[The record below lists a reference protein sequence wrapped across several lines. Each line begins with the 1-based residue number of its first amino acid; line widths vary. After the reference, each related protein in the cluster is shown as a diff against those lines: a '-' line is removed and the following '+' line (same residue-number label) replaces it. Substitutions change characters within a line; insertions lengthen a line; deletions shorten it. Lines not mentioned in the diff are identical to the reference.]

1 VCDVRKVVLASA
13 SPRRKE
19 LLSQLIGNN
28 FEVCV
33 SSYEETPLQ
42 EMNVEELVVFH
53 SLEKAKDV
61 ALSFDSGIIISADTV
76 VFCEGAALGK
86 PHTPEK
92 AKEMLESISGKSVR
106 AITGMTIL
114 DIDSGK
120 CVSEYVSTD
129 VNMKQMSSDEIVS
142 YVNSGEPLDKAGAFA
157 IQGKGA
163 VLVESINGD
172 FFNVVGLPLF
182 RLGAILQE
190 MGVSIFDDG

>member
-1 VCDVRKVVLASA
+1 MRKVVLASA

-33 SSYEETPLQ
+33 SSYEETHRQ
-42 EMNVEELVVFH
+42 DMTVEELVVFH

-61 ALSFDSGIIISADTV
+61 ALRFDSGITISADTV
-76 VFCEGAALGK
+76 VFCEGAVLGK
-86 PHTPEK
+86 PHTLEK
-92 AKEMLESISGKSVR
+92 AKEMLESISGKSVQ
-106 AITGMTIL
+106 AISGMTVL

-129 VNMKQMSSDEIVS
+129 VNMKKMSSDEIAS

-157 IQGKGA
+157 IQGKGV
-163 VLVESINGD
+163 VLVESISGD
-172 FFNVVGLPLF
+172 FFNIVGLPLF
-182 RLGAILQE
+182 RLGTILEE
-190 MGVSIFDDG
+190 MGISIFDDC

>member
-33 SSYEETPLQ
+33 SSYEETHRQ
-42 EMNVEELVVFH
+42 DMTVEELVVFH

-61 ALSFDSGIIISADTV
+61 ALRFDSGITISADTV
-76 VFCEGAALGK
+76 VFCEGAVLGK
-86 PHTPEK
+86 PHTLEK
-92 AKEMLESISGKSVR
+92 AKEMLESISGKSVQ
-106 AITGMTIL
+106 AISGMTVL

-129 VNMKQMSSDEIVS
+129 VNMKKMSSDEIGS

-182 RLGAILQE
+182 RLGTILQE
-190 MGVSIFDDG
+190 MGISIFDDC